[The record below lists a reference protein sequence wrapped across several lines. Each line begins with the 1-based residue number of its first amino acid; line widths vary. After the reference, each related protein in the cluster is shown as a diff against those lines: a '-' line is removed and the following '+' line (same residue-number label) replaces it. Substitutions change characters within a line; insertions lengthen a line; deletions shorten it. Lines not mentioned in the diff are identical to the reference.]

1 VGSGKSLKGHIEFG
15 KHNICACVLW
25 TDGKPPPPKTPKM
38 DIIDDTDKQ
47 SKG

>member
-25 TDGKPPPPKTPKM
+25 TDGKPKEFFFLKIT
-38 DIIDDTDKQ
+38 Q
-47 SKG
+47 NGYY